1 MDIIISEKSDTPIYE
16 QVYVQIASQILNGD
30 LKANDCLPSIRTI
43 AREVGISIIT
53 IKKAWE
59 LLEADGLI
67 YTRTGIGS
75 FVSEHAK
82 NRLNDKKYAFAVER
96 FRKDAVFYRELNIS
110 REEFIKIVE
119 KEYPGIPERGSE

>member
-1 MDIIISEKSDTPIYE
+1 MDIIILEKSDMPIYE
-16 QVYVQIASQILNGD
+16 QVYVQITSQILNGK
-30 LKANDCLPSIRTI
+30 LETNYCLPSIRTV
-43 AREVGISIIT
+43 ARELGISVIT

-75 FVSEHAK
+75 FVSEHAID
-82 NRLNDKKYAFAVER
+82 RLSEKKHTFAVER

-110 REEFIKIVE
+110 REELIRIIE
-119 KEYPGIPERGSE
+119 KEY

>member
-1 MDIIISEKSDTPIYE
+1 MDIIITEKSDTPIYE
-16 QVYVQIASQILNGD
+16 QVYVQIASQILNGE
-30 LKANDCLPSIRTI
+30 LEANYCLPSIRTI

-75 FVSEHAK
+75 FVSEQAK
-82 NRLNDKKYAFAVER
+82 NQLNEKKYEFVVER
-96 FRKDAVFYRELNIS
+96 FRKDAVFYRELNTS
-110 REEFIKIVE
+110 REELIRIVE
-119 KEYPGIPERGSE
+119 KEY